1 MKRSTRLGLGLPFAL
16 LVGCAQPDRVLFVT
30 GTQIDLGYDA
40 SLSNLN
46 IGYDRNELV
55 VGPADP
61 QSGTL
66 PPVYAYI
73 ASDVGIVQTAVK
85 QLYATGK
92 AAVSVAAAPPATV
105 TCVAGTSSG
114 GTRKVMVFGTTT
126 HFGLKAH
133 FVGETPDS
141 VSLGFKRKEF
151 SLLPVEDP
159 GKLGSVLAGLDL
171 KNTLGIAPGTGVG
184 VKQVIATGAA
194 AECFA
199 QDPDIN
205 RNFKA
210 AAKDATKDAAQ
221 K

>member
-1 MKRSTRLGLGLPFAL
+1 MRQSAWPGLGMALAL
-16 LVGCAQPDRVLFVT
+16 LAGCAGTDRVVFVT

-40 SLSNLN
+40 ALGNLN

-61 QSGTL
+61 RNGTL

-73 ASDVGIVQTAVK
+73 ASDIGIVQTSVK
-85 QLYATGK
+85 QLYATGQ
-92 AAVSVAAAPPATV
+92 AAVSIAKAPPQTV
-105 TCVAGTSSG
+105 NCGASPPPG
-114 GTRKVMVFGTTT
+114 GPRKVMVFGTTT

-133 FVGETPDS
+133 FVNQAPDS

-151 SLLPVEDP
+151 SILPVEAPD
-159 GKLGSVLAGLDL
+159 KLGSVLAGLDL
-171 KNTLGIAPGTGVG
+171 NSALGVATKAGVG

-210 AAKDATKDAAQ
+210 AAKEATQ